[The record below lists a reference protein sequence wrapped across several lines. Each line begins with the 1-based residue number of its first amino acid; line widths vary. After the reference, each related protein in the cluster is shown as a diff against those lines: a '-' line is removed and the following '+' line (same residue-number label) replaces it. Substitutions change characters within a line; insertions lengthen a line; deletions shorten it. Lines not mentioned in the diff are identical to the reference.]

1 MKKLVLLFSVLFSI
15 ISANAQFKA
24 TPNGFATEE
33 GKDFY
38 VAPIE
43 GKNAMDLY
51 KGVKSYII
59 SKYQNPDIVS
69 NDMEGEMI
77 NIHFIDDNAFPV
89 SLGLGLKTSATIDM
103 NIVMKF
109 RDGRMRF
116 DAPMMNELKTPQ
128 TMASKEMVYRFS
140 GGAGKLVGETS
151 LFNKKGKTKDDKI
164 IESLENYVNS
174 MINEIIESAKGSE
187 EEDW

>member
-1 MKKLVLLFSVLFSI
+1 MKKILFSFVILLFA
-15 ISANAQFKA
+15 ISSNAQFKA
-24 TPNGFATEE
+24 TPNGFITEE

-77 NIHFIDDNAFPV
+77 NMHFFDDNAFSV
-89 SLGLGLKTSATIDM
+89 SLGMGLKTSASIDM

-109 RDGRMRF
+109 KDGRMRF

-128 TMASKEMVYRFS
+128 TMASKEMIYRFS

-151 LFNKKGKTKDDKI
+151 LFNKKGKSKDDKMI
-164 IESLENYVNS
+164 KSLEEYVNS